1 MYLKLDEIQ
10 RKGFEHINLLECSN
24 FFISPFKSIKNYKS
38 IVGYFNISDKKTSI
52 TKELKPE
59 IRVYDKPI
67 TITYEASIES
77 NLFSDTYLT
86 MSNISETDVF
96 NIKFQVKPFMNFI
109 WFSVLLLSLG
119 GLLNFLSRN
128 KNEKN

>member
-1 MYLKLDEIQ
+1 
-10 RKGFEHINLLECSN
+10 
-24 FFISPFKSIKNYKS
+24 
-38 IVGYFNISDKKTSI
+38 
-52 TKELKPE
+52 
-59 IRVYDKPI
+59 
-67 TITYEASIES
+67 
-77 NLFSDTYLT
+77 

-119 GLLNFLSRN
+119 GLNFLSRN

>member
-1 MYLKLDEIQ
+1 M
-10 RKGFEHINLLECSN
+10 
-24 FFISPFKSIKNYKS
+24 
-38 IVGYFNISDKKTSI
+38 
-52 TKELKPE
+52 
-59 IRVYDKPI
+59 
-67 TITYEASIES
+67 TITYEASIDS

-96 NIKFQVKPFMNFI
+96 NIKFQVKPFMNLI